1 MLLPGTKADLKNR
14 LKSAGFSAVTIAK
27 REVPLDQARLADL
40 VAFATT
46 KGLI

>member
-1 MLLPGTKADLKNR
+1 MLLPGTKADIKNR
-14 LKSAGFSAVTIAK
+14 LKCAGFSTVTIAK
-27 REVPLDQARLADL
+27 REVSLDKARLTDL